1 MKKHP
6 VPDVMDAL
14 QKASKGL
21 ALPSEHSARLEPF
34 LWPDGGDVSQ
44 ATVLKHAGSAP
55 GAAVE
60 ETTIDALFR
69 VVPHADR
76 PKFDPLLKV
85 LHEQLTGVK
94 VYKLGGEAERAVYVV
109 GKTADG
115 RWAGVRTTV
124 VET

>member
-6 VPDVMDAL
+6 VPDVLDAL
-14 QKASKGL
+14 RKASNGL
-21 ALPSEHSARLEPF
+21 LFPSEHDARLEPF

-55 GAAVE
+55 GAGVE
-60 ETTIDALFR
+60 ETTIDAFFR

-85 LHEQLTGVK
+85 LREQLSGVK
-94 VYKLGGEAERAVYVV
+94 VYKIGAGAEKAVYVV
-109 GKTADG
+109 GKSG
-115 RWAGVRTTV
+115 EGSLAGVKTTV